1 MAKDRT
7 QDIIKVMKEIKK
19 LKEALGHITRIKKYN
34 TDIGTNLDSLGRYYT
49 YSAKIPQEDFAQKI
63 SEMNSNIG
71 PSADSMQTKIEE
83 AIAELEEMLQKLIEQ
98 QEDSKSQSVENN
110 ATVQGGGGG
119 VSYQAVM

>member
-1 MAKDRT
+1 
-7 QDIIKVMKEIKK
+7 MKEIKQ

-98 QEDSKSQSVENN
+98 QEDSNRIGSQRLSAEEGNSRASEREGN
-110 ATVQGGGGG
+110 RDPGFRYPQRE
-119 VSYQAVM
+119 